1 MTSQIP
7 QKRIF
12 LTGASGYVGSVITE
26 LAIKDGYQIHGLS
39 RHEESDSKLRNLGA
53 VSQHTHFLAP
63 PCFWHPQKRENPPQ
77 PNAHP
82 QPPFITTFSIRV
94 QMGSSFAHVFFYI

>member
-1 MTSQIP
+1 MPTLESYNGYYLWHYVPSLVAAI
-7 QKRIF
+7 IF
-12 LTGASGYVGSVITE
+12 EVLFVLATLFHAYKIARTKTWFCIVFVI
-26 LAIKDGYQIHGLS
+26 
-39 RHEESDSKLRNLGA
+39 
-53 VSQHTHFLAP
+53 SQHTHFLAP